1 MPATPRASI
10 GSPRKATNPSPT
22 TPTKPNIANPP
33 QSASR
38 CVRRPSTSARLA
50 RGDSSVSTW
59 FFTSYSSLITLV
71 PAWSAIEASKTR
83 RKSGKEKAP
92 SCQAR
97 ALPTSTGTTEAV
109 HENGRPIS
117 SQAAG
122 LPLGIA
128 PPPQQAAHPTGGRLS
143 ILPSVVE
150 ERDLS
155 STIRNPAS
163 VVWVVDPHHGWKSS
177 LTP

>member
-1 MPATPRASI
+1 MGR
-10 GSPRKATNPSPT
+10 PRKATNPRPT
-22 TPTKPNIANPP
+22 TPTKPNSASPP

-38 CVRRPSTSARLA
+38 SVRRPSTSARLA

-71 PAWSAIEASKTR
+71 PAWSATEASKTSK
-83 RKSGKEKAP
+83 KSGTEKAP

-117 SQAAG
+117 SQAAA
-122 LPLGIA
+122 LPLGIT
-128 PPPQQAAHPTGGRLS
+128 PPPQQAAPPAGGRLS
-143 ILPSVVE
+143 ILPSAADG
-150 ERDLS
+150 RDP
-155 STIRNPAS
+155 TPALFHAR
-163 VVWVVDPHHGWKSS
+163 P
-177 LTP
+177 